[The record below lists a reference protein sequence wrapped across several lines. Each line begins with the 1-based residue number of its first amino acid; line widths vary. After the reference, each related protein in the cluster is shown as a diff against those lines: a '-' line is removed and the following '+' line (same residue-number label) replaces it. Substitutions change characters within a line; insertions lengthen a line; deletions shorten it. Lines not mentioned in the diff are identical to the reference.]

1 MKSLPFLISVFAF
14 TLIFH
19 LIRFP
24 HLILENGGG
33 AFLILFFLVIN
44 LVGLPLLIAEKA
56 LDSKLSS
63 MSLMKWVQLFPAPLF
78 PAANKFLWALWWGLR
93 LLILTCL
100 LWFFLYLSGV
110 SLLYLSFFI
119 GFILG
124 FTYNIIDIP
133 SFPNMEMG
141 IWGSIL
147 WVAFTFAVFYFAGKG
162 FYNFVQKWILP
173 FSFSIF
179 FLIFMKIILSVN
191 DYDGLKILFY
201 PDFLALNSQS
211 LQLAVGH
218 ALICLFVGLGLYQNS
233 FLKNEDKDP
242 IELFIRVV
250 VLNLFLAVLVG
261 VVALPMIEQAS
272 EVPVGSRWLFEVL
285 PRWLSYGEFSSYY
298 CLLYFLGLLVLSF
311 YICLILIRLIA
322 DNFQRVYSLTSTN
335 RIITQLFSIIVSG
348 GLIFYLQKRLFGW
361 TGQGLFVEIDSLI
374 VDWLM
379 PLLSLLILWFVWNY
393 VSLQEQRDV
402 FNKQQVFFHS
412 HVFFEFWRK
421 TSFWFVP
428 VIILLALFFSFGA

>member
-14 TLIFH
+14 TLVFH

-63 MSLMKWVQLFPAPLF
+63 ISLMKWVQLFPGPLF
-78 PAANKFLWALWWGLR
+78 PAANRFLWALWWGLR
-93 LLILTCL
+93 LWILTCL
-100 LWFFLYLSGV
+100 LWFFLYVSGV
-110 SLLYLSFFI
+110 SLLYMFFFS
-119 GFILG
+119 GSILG
-124 FTYNIIDIP
+124 FIYNIVDIP

-141 IWGSIL
+141 LWGSIL
-147 WVAFTFAVFYFAGKG
+147 WVTFVVVVFCFARKG
-162 FYNFVQKWILP
+162 CYRWAHKWILP

-201 PDFLALNSQS
+201 PDFLALNLQS
-211 LQLAVGH
+211 LQLAIGH

-233 FLKNEDKDP
+233 FLKSEDKDP

-285 PRWLSYGEFSSYY
+285 PRWLSYGDFSNYY
-298 CLLYFLGLLVLSF
+298 CLLYFLGLLFLSF
-311 YICLILIRLIA
+311 YISLILIQLIA
-322 DNFQRVYSLTSTN
+322 DNFQRVYSLNSTK
-335 RIITQLFSIIVSG
+335 RIAAQIFSIIVSG

-374 VDWLM
+374 VDWTM
-379 PLLSLLILWFVWNY
+379 PLLSLLVLWFVWNY
-393 VSLQEQRDV
+393 VSRQEQRDV
-402 FNKQQVFFHS
+402 FNQQQVFFHS

-421 TSFWFVP
+421 TCFWFVP
-428 VIILLALFFSFGA
+428 VIILLSLLLGFWA